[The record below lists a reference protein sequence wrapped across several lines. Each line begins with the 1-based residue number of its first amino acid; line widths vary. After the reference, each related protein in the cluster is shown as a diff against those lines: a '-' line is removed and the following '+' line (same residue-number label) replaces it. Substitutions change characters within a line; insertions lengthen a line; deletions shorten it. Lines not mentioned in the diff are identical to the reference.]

1 MMRRLFH
8 TSWISLAAL
17 LLLVGGAI
25 YYFGWTAGGL
35 QRLVWLANRRLGP
48 VTLTISGA
56 RGTLH
61 GGLHVDRVVVDHQRV
76 RVTAVR
82 LDGRVALLPL
92 LWQTIH
98 VTQAEI
104 GDVQVQVWPHA
115 AGGPPWTPHFL
126 VGLLNIQADQ
136 VRIGHAEVIA
146 PGGSSVAADQL
157 QGAALI
163 GNHEIR
169 ILDGALR
176 YGSFEVRAVGSVFAA
191 DPVAMNGTARLS
203 LEAPGEATWLGNGQ
217 IDGNIDRLAISGVLL
232 APFNADFHGEALAL
246 SGEWHWRGQSLVRGL
261 ELTRWGAG
269 NVLGAVH
276 GTLQLSGDRG
286 GFRAQGELDPP
297 GLNSGPLAVDF
308 AGRYAARVLDIVR
321 ATVTHRASG
330 AQLQGSGRI
339 DTADGGPRL
348 DLHGQ
353 WSNFRWPLADA
364 AAPVRS
370 AAGTYSLTGLRPFAL
385 DATGEAQ
392 LFGQPSAPFHAS
404 GSLAHDGL
412 GISSATLTAYG
423 GQAQLHG
430 EAHWSPAERWSLAGS
445 MHAMNVAALRSGVAG
460 RVNFQLSASGE
471 GFGHR
476 GTLQAAIT
484 DLGGTI
490 RGRRV
495 SGRAGVALTDE
506 DWLLQQMDLQLGAT
520 RLEADGRI
528 GKRTDLHFAI
538 DAPDLSL
545 LSDSA
550 HGRLKASGYLGGNA
564 HNPILQA
571 KLSGT
576 DLAYAG
582 LRLHELSADINFDSR
597 GNGHADSRV
606 ELGRL
611 QYGVQ
616 TLEQLRYTS
625 TGTVAAHRF
634 SLQFGA
640 PPYTA
645 QTAGTAGFADGRWSA
660 TLGEFRF
667 SDGADLQLSLAAPAQ
682 LVATLDGDEL
692 RLERLC
698 LHDAQSTFCVGGS
711 RLAGQSQFALSAVNL
726 PLRALTASLS
736 GDTDFEGKVSL
747 EAHAEST
754 PAAAWLGELKAT
766 LADASLHHHLSGG
779 RVESFSLG
787 AGRVEATI
795 DGAGLSG
802 NVALDAGAA
811 GGITGRI
818 AARRE
823 AAPWRDW
830 PLRGELRLQ
839 TQSLGFIDSY
849 VAQVDRVSGR
859 LAANLTIAGTP
870 AAPALNGE
878 LKVSDAEVDAY
889 QINLALRDLNF
900 NARLKDTVLVMDGS
914 ANAGGDGH
922 ARFDGELAWRNALPY
937 GHLHLAGENLRIVN
951 IPEARVQASPD
962 VYMKFNGR
970 RIDVTGTVT
979 LPYARLQRPDQLANA
994 ARASS
999 DEVIVTSSRTPRAEG
1014 FQVYSDLTLRLGER
1028 VTIDTLGLAGRLSG
1042 SLRSIADDSGF
1053 NRATG
1058 ELQVEEGKY
1067 TAYGRRLDV
1076 EHGRL
1081 LYSSG
1086 PLNDPA
1092 IDLRAIKKFPDIT
1105 AGVNVRGTLRQPRMT
1120 FFSDPPVSQSQI
1132 VSLLLAGGSLES
1144 VQNTNDPTQRS
1155 SAARN
1160 NMLLQGSALLFQQ
1173 FGPKVGLDEVSVE
1186 SDLNN
1191 ETSLVLGRYLSP
1203 RLYVGYGIS
1212 VVEAINTIKMRY
1224 TIGDHWTIK
1233 SEAGTE
1239 RSADL
1244 VYTIER

>member
-8 TSWISLAAL
+8 TSWMSLAAL
-17 LLLVGGAI
+17 LLVVAGAV
-25 YYFGWTAGGL
+25 YYFGWTTSGL
-35 QRLVWLANRRLGP
+35 QRLVWVANRRLGP
-48 VTLTISGA
+48 VTLTIIGA

-61 GGLHVDRVVVDHQRV
+61 GGLHVDKVVVDHQRV
-76 RVTAVR
+76 RVTALRV
-82 LDGRVALLPL
+82 DGRAALLPL
-92 LWQTIH
+92 LWQTIR
-98 VTQAEI
+98 VTYADI
-104 GDVQVQVWPHA
+104 GDVKVQVWPHQP
-115 AGGPPWTPHFL
+115 GGPPWKPHFL
-126 VGLLNIQADQ
+126 VGLLNIQADR
-136 VRIGHAEVIA
+136 VHIGHAEVIA
-146 PGGSSVAADQL
+146 PGGSSVAGDQL
-157 QGAALI
+157 QGTALI

-169 ILDGALR
+169 ILDGTLR
-176 YGSFEVRAVGSVFAA
+176 YGSFEVHAVGSVLAA
-191 DPVAMNGTARLS
+191 DPVAMNGMVRLS
-203 LEAPGEATWLGNGQ
+203 MEVQGQPAWLGNAQ
-217 IDGNIDRLAISGVLL
+217 IDGNIDRLAISGLLL

-246 SGEWHWRGQSLVRGL
+246 SSEWHWQGQSQLRGF
-261 ELTRWGAG
+261 ELKRWGAG
-269 NVLGAVH
+269 NALGAVH
-276 GTLQLSGDRG
+276 GSLLLNGDRD

-297 GLNSGPLAVDF
+297 GLSSGPLAVDF
-308 AGRYAARVLDIVR
+308 AARYAARMLDIVH
-321 ATVTHRASG
+321 ATITHRASG

-348 DLHGQ
+348 ELHGQ

-364 AAPVRS
+364 TAPVRS
-370 AAGTYSLTGLRPFAL
+370 AAGNYSLSGLRPFAL
-385 DATGEAQ
+385 EADGDAQ
-392 LFGQPSAPFHAS
+392 LFDQPSAHFHAT

-412 GISSATLTAYG
+412 TIAGATLAAYG

-445 MHAMNVAALRSGVAG
+445 MRAMNVAALRPGVAG
-460 RVNFQLSASGE
+460 HLNFQLSASGQ
-471 GFGHR
+471 GYGHG

-484 DLGGTI
+484 ELGGNI

-495 SGRAGVALTDE
+495 SGRAGVALTGE
-506 DWLLQQMDLQLGAT
+506 DWLLQQVQLQLGAT

-528 GKRTDLHFAI
+528 GGRADLHFAI

-545 LSDSA
+545 LSDGA
-550 HGRLKASGYLGGNA
+550 HGQLKAAGYLGGDA
-564 HNPILQA
+564 HNPIVQA
-571 KLSGT
+571 KLSGG

-582 LRLHELSADINFDSR
+582 LRLHELSADINFDPR
-597 GNGHADSRV
+597 ANGRADARV
-606 ELGRL
+606 ELGGL

-616 TLEQLRYTS
+616 AIEELRYTT
-625 TGTVAAHRF
+625 TGTAAAHRF
-634 SLQFGA
+634 SLQLGA

-660 TLGEFRF
+660 TFGEFRF

-682 LVATLDGDEL
+682 LVATLQGDEL

-698 LHDAQSTFCVGGS
+698 LHDTQSTFCASGS
-711 RLAGQSQFALSAVNL
+711 QHAGQSQFALSAVNV

-736 GDTDFEGKVSL
+736 SDTDFEGKVSL

-754 PAAAWLGELKAT
+754 PAASWLGELKAT
-766 LADASLHHHLSGG
+766 LAEASLHHHLSGG

-787 AGRVEATI
+787 GGRVEASL
-795 DGAGLSG
+795 DAAGLTGS
-802 NVALDAGAA
+802 VALDAGAA

-818 AARRE
+818 AARH
-823 AAPWRDW
+823 AAPRWRDW
-830 PLRGELRLQ
+830 PLSGELQLQ

-859 LAANLTIAGTP
+859 LAADLTIAGTP

-900 NARLKDTVLVMDGS
+900 SARLRDTVLLMDGS
-914 ANAGGDGH
+914 ANAGSDGH
-922 ARFDGELAWRNALPY
+922 ARFDGEMAWRNALPY
-937 GHLHLAGENLRIVN
+937 GHLHLAGDNLRIVN

-962 VYMKFNGR
+962 VYMKFSGR

-994 ARASS
+994 ARTSS
-999 DEVIVTSSRTPRAEG
+999 DEVIVSSKRPSRGEG

-1042 SLRSIADDSGF
+1042 SLRSIADDTGF

-1081 LYSSG
+1081 LYSNG

-1120 FFSDPPVSQSQI
+1120 FFSDPPVAQAQI

-1144 VQNTNDPTQRS
+1144 VQNTSDTGQRNL
-1155 SAARN
+1155 AARN

-1173 FGPKVGLDEVSVE
+1173 FGGKVGLDDVSVE

-1191 ETSLVLGRYLSP
+1191 DTSLVLGRYLSP
-1203 RLYVGYGIS
+1203 RLYVSYGIS